1 MLGKCCN
8 SDVDKG
14 KNQILNFPEMDP
26 AKGDVDKFSALTR
39 LVDELVKLDSIAK
52 SVSVHNFPARCSTD
66 KPDIAHCNGQTL
78 RVVIRQYISLNFLK
92 N

>member
-1 MLGKCCN
+1 MLGKCWN
-8 SDVDKG
+8 SDVG

-26 AKGDVDKFSALTR
+26 AKGDVDNFSALTR
-39 LVDELVKLDSIAK
+39 LVDELIKFDSLAN
-52 SVSVHNFPARCSTD
+52 SVSVHNFPAPCSTD

-78 RVVIRQYISLNFLK
+78 RVVIRQCISLNFLK

>member
-1 MLGKCCN
+1 
-8 SDVDKG
+8 
-14 KNQILNFPEMDP
+14 MDP

-78 RVVIRQYISLNFLK
+78 RVVKAMHLLKFLEKLRCTCYSCKASL
-92 N
+92 